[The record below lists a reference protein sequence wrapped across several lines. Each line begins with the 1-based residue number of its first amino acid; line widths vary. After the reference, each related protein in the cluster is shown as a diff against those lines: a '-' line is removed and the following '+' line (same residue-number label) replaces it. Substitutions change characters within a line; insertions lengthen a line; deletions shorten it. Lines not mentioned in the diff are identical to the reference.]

1 MIDKNRLLYYAA
13 SLTARGLSTGKRYE
27 HKGHSI
33 FKDGDVFT
41 ILKGKEQIKEFQ
53 SSFDAAWWF
62 TQEMQ

>member
-13 SLTARGLSTGKRYE
+13 SLTARGLSSGRRYE
-27 HKGHSI
+27 HKGYSI
-33 FKDGDVFT
+33 FKDEGVYT
-41 ILKGKEQIKEFQ
+41 ILKGNKQIEEFQ